1 MFGKARRRKMRT
13 KEKKDCYIMKET
25 DNNPGAEV
33 SVDQIQSDKPVLVP
47 EFSGKLTS
55 VLI

>member
-25 DNNPGAEV
+25 DNKPGAEV
-33 SVDQIQSDKPVLVP
+33 SVDQIQSDKPGLVP